1 VVAESS
7 ALLSLPLT
15 LCYLTRREHDVSRQ
29 EQAEVKPREP
39 EEGFSAIF
47 ELASVG
53 AVLGDADGRILRV
66 NPKMCEITGYS
77 KEELLGK
84 TPADLTHPDDVEQDL
99 EKFRQMAAGE
109 TPMHGREKR
118 YVRKDGQIR
127 WVSVNAT
134 PIRDEAGR
142 LLRIASVVSDITER
156 KRVEAT
162 LERQARQEALRAEVS
177 AALAGGGTLPDILR
191 WCVEAMVTH
200 LGAAFA
206 RVWILDEE
214 EDVLELRASAG
225 MYTHTDGFHGRVPVG
240 SFKIGLIAQERQPH
254 LTNDVLRDPRVH
266 DKEWARREG
275 MVAFAG
281 YPLIVEGRVVGVMA
295 LFARQELAGDTI
307 EALASVADVIAQ
319 GIQRK
324 RAEQELT
331 ESRERYRAVVEQAA
345 EGIYILDTE
354 NGRIVES
361 NPALGEMLGYNAEEM
376 QEMEV
381 HDLVAHP
388 REEVDANFERVLAEG
403 QLLVGEREYCRKDGS
418 LIDVEVS
425 ASMIHFGTKEMVCVL
440 VRDVTQRKKTEEA
453 LREMREAERSR
464 IARDLH
470 DGALQDLS
478 YALAETRDALS
489 VPENPRL
496 DRRLGRAVEALERM
510 GPELRSAIYDLRLE
524 EERNKPLVE
533 SLRDL
538 VELNHRM
545 NPDLNIRLKVDES
558 FPARPLGERGAELL
572 RIIQEALTN
581 VRRHSEA
588 RNATV
593 SMMVEGALLVAE
605 VADDGRGFDPAQATQ
620 AGIGTNGMH
629 ERARALKGDLKI
641 ESELGKG
648 TKVRFETRLKRKRE
662 KPEEEIHVMLVEDH
676 ASFRQAAA
684 SVFEREAGFEVVGQV
699 GSLTEARK
707 ILEQR
712 APDVAVIDLV
722 LPDGYGW
729 DLIQE
734 LRAANRRAQA
744 LVLTAELGR
753 AEIARAVEHGAAG
766 ILHKTAELEEVVEA
780 VQRLSAGEAL
790 LPLEEVVELLRF
802 AGARKDEE
810 YEAQQAIARLTPR
823 EREILQALAEGLD
836 SHGIAE
842 RLYISLRTE
851 RNHMTNILA
860 KLGAHSRLQAL
871 VFAVRHGVV
880 SID

>member
-1 VVAESS
+1 MARPTARVVTESS
-7 ALLSLPLT
+7 ALLSLRLT
-15 LCYLTRREHDVSRQ
+15 LCYLTRREHNVSGQ
-29 EQAEVKPREP
+29 ERAEEKPQEP

-53 AVLGDADGRILRV
+53 AVLGDAEGRIVRV
-66 NPKMCEITGYS
+66 NPRMCEITGYAE
-77 KEELLGK
+77 EELLGK

-99 EKFRQMAAGE
+99 ERFRRMAAGE
-109 TPMHGREKR
+109 TPVYGRENR
-118 YVRKDGQIR
+118 YVRKDGRIR
-127 WVSVNAT
+127 WVSVNAA
-134 PIRDEAGR
+134 PIRDENGR
-142 LLRIASVVSDITER
+142 LLRIASVILDITER
-156 KRVEAT
+156 KHAEVK
-162 LERQARQEALRAEVS
+162 LKRQARQEALRAEVS

-206 RVWILDEE
+206 RVWILEE
-214 EDVLELRASAG
+214 REDVLELRASAG

-254 LTNDVLRDPRVH
+254 LTNDVLGDPRVH

-295 LFARQELAGDTI
+295 LFARQELAEDTL

-324 RAEQELT
+324 RAEQDLT

-354 NGRIVES
+354 NGRIVETY
-361 NPALGEMLGYNAEEM
+361 PALE
-376 QEMEV
+376 
-381 HDLVAHP
+381 
-388 REEVDANFERVLAEG
+388 
-403 QLLVGEREYCRKDGS
+403 
-418 LIDVEVS
+418 
-425 ASMIHFGTKEMVCVL
+425 EMVCVV
-440 VRDVTQRKKTEEA
+440 VRDVTERKKTEEA
-453 LREMREAERSR
+453 LREIREAERNR

-470 DGALQDLS
+470 DGALQDLT
-478 YALAETRDALS
+478 YTLAETRHVLS
-489 VPENPRL
+489 APEDPEL
-496 DRRLGRAVEALERM
+496 HGRLGRAVEALERM
-510 GPELRSAIYDLRLE
+510 GPELRGAIYDLRVE
-524 EERNKPLVE
+524 EERNKPLAE

-538 VELNHRM
+538 VELNRRM
-545 NPDLNIRLKVDES
+545 NPDLDIRLNVDDS
-558 FPARPLGERGAELL
+558 SPAKPLGEKSAELL
-572 RIIQEALTN
+572 RVLQEALTN
-581 VRRHSEA
+581 VRRHSGA

-593 SMMVEGALLVAE
+593 SLMVEGGLLVAE
-605 VADDGRGFDPAQATQ
+605 VADDGRGFDPAVGSTV
-620 AGIGTNGMH
+620 GMGTRGMR
-629 ERARALKGDLKI
+629 ERARSLTGDLKI
-641 ESELGKG
+641 ESEPGKG
-648 TKVRFETRLKRKRE
+648 TKVRFEIPLKRKRE
-662 KPEEEIHVMLVEDH
+662 EPEEEILVLLVEDH

-684 SVFEREAGFEVVGQV
+684 SVFEREVGFEVVGQA
-699 GSLTEARK
+699 GSLAEARK
-707 ILEQR
+707 MLEQEP
-712 APDVAVIDLV
+712 PDVAVIDLI

-729 DLIQE
+729 DLIKE

-753 AEIARAVEHGAAG
+753 AEMARAVENGAAG

-802 AGARKDEE
+802 ASARKDEE
-810 YEAQQAIARLTPR
+810 HEARQAIARLTPR
-823 EREILQALAEGLD
+823 EREILQLLAEGLD

-851 RNHMTNILA
+851 RNHMTSILA

>member
-1 VVAESS
+1 MSGQERAE
-7 ALLSLPLT
+7 
-15 LCYLTRREHDVSRQ
+15 E
-29 EQAEVKPREP
+29 KPQVP

-53 AVLGDADGRILRV
+53 AVLGDAEGRILRV
-66 NPKMCEITGYS
+66 NPKMSEITGYS
-77 KEELLGK
+77 EEELLGK
-84 TPADLTHPDDVEQDL
+84 TPADLTHPGDVEQDL
-99 EKFRQMAAGE
+99 ERFRRMAAGE
-109 TPMHGREKR
+109 TPVYGREKR
-118 YVRKDGQIR
+118 YLRKDGQIR

-134 PIRDEAGR
+134 PIRDDAGR
-142 LLRIASVVSDITER
+142 LQRIASVILDITER
-156 KRVEAT
+156 KQAEET
-162 LERQARQEALRAEVS
+162 LERQARQERLRAEVG
-177 AALAGGGTLPDILR
+177 AALAGGGSLPAILR
-191 WCVEAMVTH
+191 WCVEAIVTH

-214 EDVLELRASAG
+214 EEVLELQASAG

-254 LTNDVLRDPRVH
+254 LTNDVLDDPRVH

-275 MVAFAG
+275 MVSFAG

-324 RAEQELT
+324 RAEQDLT

-354 NGRIVES
+354 NGRIVET
-361 NPALGEMLGYNAEEM
+361 NPALEEMLGFTAEEM
-376 QEMEV
+376 GEMRV

-388 REEVDANFERVLAEG
+388 REEVYANFERVLVEG
-403 QLLVGEREYCRKDGS
+403 QLLIGERKYRRKDGS
-418 LIDVEVS
+418 FVDVEIG
-425 ASMIHFGTKEMVCVL
+425 ASMIHFGTKEMVCVV
-440 VRDVTQRKKTEEA
+440 VRDVTERKKTEEA
-453 LREMREAERSR
+453 LREMREAERNR

-478 YALAETRDALS
+478 YALAETRRALS
-489 VPENPRL
+489 VPEDLEL
-496 DRRLGRAVEALERM
+496 DRRLGQAVEALERM
-510 GPELRSAIYDLRLE
+510 GPELRGAIYDLRVE
-524 EERNKPLVE
+524 EERNKPLAE

-538 VELNHRM
+538 VELNRRM
-545 NPDLNIRLKVDES
+545 NPDLDIRLDVDDS
-558 FPARPLGERGAELL
+558 LPARSLGEKGAELL
-572 RIIQEALTN
+572 RILQEALTN
-581 VRRHSEA
+581 IRRHSEA

-593 SMMVEGALLVAE
+593 KLMVEGNLLVAE
-605 VADDGRGFDPAQATQ
+605 ITDDGRGFEPAKGSP
-620 AGIGTNGMH
+620 AGMGTKGMH

-641 ESELGKG
+641 ESESGKG
-648 TKVRFETRLKRKRE
+648 TKVRFEMPLIRKRE
-662 KPEEEIHVMLVEDH
+662 EPEEAISVLLVDDH
-676 ASFRQAAA
+676 TSFRQATA

-699 GSLTEARK
+699 GSLAEARK
-707 ILEQR
+707 MLEQGT
-712 APDVAVIDLV
+712 PDVAVIDLV

-729 DLIQE
+729 DLIKE

-753 AEIARAVEHGAAG
+753 AQTARAVENGAAG
-766 ILHKTAELEEVVEA
+766 VLHKTAELEEVVEA
-780 VQRLSAGEAL
+780 VRRLSAGEAL

-802 AGARKDEE
+802 ASSRKDEE
-810 YEAQQAIARLTPR
+810 HEAQRAIARLTPR
-823 EREILQALAEGLD
+823 EREILQLLADGLD

-851 RNHMTNILA
+851 RNHMTSILA

-880 SID
+880 SIDGARPS

>member
-1 VVAESS
+1 MTKRKLAE
-7 ALLSLPLT
+7 
-15 LCYLTRREHDVSRQ
+15 E
-29 EQAEVKPREP
+29 
-39 EEGFSAIF
+39 
-47 ELASVG
+47 
-53 AVLGDADGRILRV
+53 
-66 NPKMCEITGYS
+66 
-77 KEELLGK
+77 
-84 TPADLTHPDDVEQDL
+84 
-99 EKFRQMAAGE
+99 
-109 TPMHGREKR
+109 
-118 YVRKDGQIR
+118 
-127 WVSVNAT
+127 
-134 PIRDEAGR
+134 
-142 LLRIASVVSDITER
+142 
-156 KRVEAT
+156 T
-162 LERQARQEALRAEVS
+162 LERQARQERLRAEVS

-191 WCVEAMVTH
+191 WCVEAVVTH

-214 EDVLELRASAG
+214 EDMLELLASAG

-254 LTNDVLRDPRVH
+254 LTNDVLGDPRVH
-266 DKEWARREG
+266 DKEWAQREG
-275 MVAFAG
+275 MVSFAG

-324 RAEQELT
+324 RAEQALT

-403 QLLVGEREYCRKDGS
+403 QLFVGEREYCRKDGS
-418 LIDVEVS
+418 LVDVEVS
-425 ASMIHFGTKEMVCVL
+425 ASMIHFGIKEMVCVL

-453 LREMREAERSR
+453 LREMREAERNR

-478 YALAETRDALS
+478 YALAETRYALS

-524 EERNKPLVE
+524 EERNKPLAE

-538 VELNHRM
+538 VELNRRM
-545 NPDLNIRLKVDES
+545 NPDLNIRLKVDDS
-558 FPARPLGERGAELL
+558 FPARSLGERGTELL
-572 RIIQEALTN
+572 RIVQEALTN

-620 AGIGTNGMH
+620 AGIGTNRMH

-641 ESELGKG
+641 ESEPGKG
-648 TKVRFETRLKRKRE
+648 TKVRFETPLKRKRE
-662 KPEEEIHVMLVEDH
+662 KPEEEICVMLVEDH

-684 SVFEREAGFEVVGQV
+684 SVFEREAGFEVVGRA
-699 GSLTEARK
+699 GSLAEARK
-707 ILEQR
+707 MLEQGP
-712 APDVAVIDLV
+712 PDVAVIDLV

-734 LRAANRRAQA
+734 LRAANRQAQA

-766 ILHKTAELEEVVEA
+766 VLHKTAELEEVVEA

-836 SHGIAE
+836 SHGIPE